1 MGRGRAN
8 LGILAAA
15 VLLLAG
21 AAGAAQTG
29 RPAAGGAAKGG
40 DQAGAEAHLELGKI
54 YHRQVFEALDMAIKE
69 YEDAVR
75 LSPDSA
81 DAHYYLGLAY
91 HSKAKLGSDDKAF
104 YTKALQQYKL
114 YLHYS
119 PNGELAAK
127 AKQNVAAVE
136 ALLGGQRAPAAK
148 GARKPGGQ
156 R

>member
-8 LGILAAA
+8 LGIMAAA
-15 VLLLAG
+15 ILLLAG
-21 AAGAAQTG
+21 VAGAAQPAP
-29 RPAAGGAAKGG
+29 PAAGRAAQGR
-40 DQAGAEAHLELGKI
+40 DQAGAEAHLELGKM
-54 YHRQVFEALDMAIKE
+54 YHSQVFEALKMAIKE

-75 LSPDSA
+75 LGPDLA
-81 DAHYYLGLAY
+81 DAHYYLALAY
-91 HSKAKLGSDDKAF
+91 HSKAKLESDDKAG

-136 ALLGGQRAPAAK
+136 ALLGRQRAPAAK
-148 GARKPGGQ
+148 GAGKSGGQ